1 MDPILID
8 IDPAR
13 VQRYFLIRTPLDR
26 FRMNINR
33 ILLPRPLCRGRWD
46 RTTYPVETHPVYRL
60 MEGFYWSGGD
70 FEECRRLLASFY
82 RERGRP
88 PTQAEAKADAKT
100 EDLMDRYIGML
111 DDMAVNGY
119 RRGQRKDEVG
129 IAIARDGTLLK
140 TSGGWHRFAAAY
152 LLGVPLITAEVRF
165 IHPGWVRSITRGAG
179 ITGRN
184 RLRSLVDRLATTPG
198 Q

>member
-1 MDPILID
+1 MNPIFID
-8 IDPAR
+8 INPAR
-13 VQRYFLIRTPLDR
+13 VQEYFLTRTPLDR

-33 ILLPRPLCRGRWD
+33 ILLPRPLCRGSWD
-46 RTTYPVETHPVYRL
+46 QTTHPVETHPVYRL

-82 RERGRP
+82 QERGRP
-88 PTQAEAKADAKT
+88 PAEAETKADAKT

-119 RRGQRKDEVG
+119 RPGQRQDEVG

-140 TSGGWHRFAAAY
+140 TSGGWHRFAAAH
-152 LLGVPLITAEVRF
+152 LLGVSLMTAQVRF
-165 IHPGWVRSITRGAG
+165 IHPGWVRSVSRGPG
-179 ITGRN
+179 IRSRN
-184 RLRSLVDRLATTPG
+184 KLRFLVERLVETPG
-198 Q
+198 H